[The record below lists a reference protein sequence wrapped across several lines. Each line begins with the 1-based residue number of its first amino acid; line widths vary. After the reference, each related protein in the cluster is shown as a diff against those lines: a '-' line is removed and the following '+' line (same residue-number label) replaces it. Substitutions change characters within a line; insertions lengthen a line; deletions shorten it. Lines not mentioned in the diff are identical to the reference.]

1 MKTIVRLL
9 VFFAFFVQ
17 TLIPAGF
24 MVNLDSAN
32 AATPL
37 VICSGMNMKTI
48 YVDRDGKPVDQ
59 STADDHAKP
68 CVSAAF
74 NTMPAAQSI
83 FVSIPVAFVAASIP
97 VPEYRSI
104 RTPAFHERPP
114 AIGPPVL
121 L

>member
-1 MKTIVRLL
+1 
-9 VFFAFFVQ
+9 
-17 TLIPAGF
+17 

-37 VICSGMNMKTI
+37 VICSGMDMKTI
-48 YVDRDGKPVDQ
+48 YVDHDGKPVDKK
-59 STADDHAKP
+59 SAPGDHAKP

-74 NTMPAAQSI
+74 NTTPAAQPI
-83 FVSIPVAFVAASIP
+83 YVSIPAALVTAKVF
-97 VPEYRSI
+97 VPEYDNI
-104 RTPAFHERPP
+104 HTPAFHERPP

>member
-1 MKTIVRLL
+1 VKRIAQLL
-9 VFFAFFVQ
+9 VFLAFFVQ

-37 VICSGMNMKTI
+37 VICSGMEMKTI
-48 YVDRDGKPVDQ
+48 YVDHDGKPVNQ
-59 STADDHAKP
+59 STTDDHSKP

-74 NTMPAAQSI
+74 NTTPAAQSV
-83 FVSIPVAFVAASIP
+83 FVSSPAEFITASIAI
-97 VPEYRSI
+97 PEYENI
-104 RTPAFHERPP
+104 HTPAFHERPP
-114 AIGPPVL
+114 AIGPPAL